1 MPLVTASAERTTHD
15 LYYGPGHRLV
25 HKRLAANGTCKTRS
39 SAGASSSAIASPSS
53 SASGSHST
61 SPSSINPSGS
71 ASASHSSSASSSRSS
86 SGSATKSASATS
98 SAPSS
103 TSSSSSK
110 YKLADLH
117 EGSTFFD
124 EWNFFTGADP
134 THGNVNFVS
143 QASASKAGL
152 AVVQSDNTAIIAVDS
167 TSKVAAGGSRNSV
180 RISSK
185 KLYSSGLFIADF
197 SHMPQGCG
205 TWPAWW
211 SAGPNWP
218 SAGEIDIIEGVN
230 DQANN
235 QYTLHSGTGSTCT
248 LSRTPAAAEAFTSN
262 VLGTTCL
269 SNDASNS
276 GCGFS
281 DPSPTSFGPGFN
293 AAGGGVFAHLW
304 DSTGIKIWRFARS
317 AIPADVT
324 SRTPNPSGWGTPA
337 AAWGGGD
344 CDIQS
349 HFFDHALTLDTT
361 VCGDWAGDA
370 YAQSGCPGTCAQMM
384 ANATNFKEANWG
396 VKSIAIY
403 QL

>member
-1 MPLVTASAERTTHD
+1 MHSLSVLSLLVLALGLTSGAAA
-15 LYYGPGHRLV
+15 GPGPREV
-25 HKRLAANGTCKTRS
+25 YADYERRFAHKGLAARATTSAAGSCKTR
-39 SAGASSSAIASPSS
+39 GASSTPV
-53 SASGSHST
+53 
-61 SPSSINPSGS
+61 
-71 ASASHSSSASSSRSS
+71 ASASSTHKAGTTKSASSSKPTST
-86 SGSATKSASATS
+86 AT
-98 SAPSS
+98 
-103 TSSSSSK
+103 SK
-110 YKLADLH
+110 YKLTDLH

-124 EWNFFTGADP
+124 GWNFFEGADP

-152 AVVQSDNTAIIAVDS
+152 TKQSGGATIIAVDS
-167 TSKVAAGGSRNSV
+167 TSVVAAGGSRNSV
-180 RISSK
+180 RISTK
-185 KLYSSGLFIADF
+185 KSYSSGLFIADF

-235 QYTLHSGTGSTCT
+235 QYTLHSGSGSACT
-248 LSRTPAAAEAFTSN
+248 LSTAPPAAEAYTSN

-269 SNDASNS
+269 STDGANS

-281 DPSPTSFGPGFN
+281 DPSPASFGPGFN

-304 DSTGIKIWRFARS
+304 DSTGIKVWRFGRN
-317 AIPADVT
+317 AIPADVAA
-324 SRTPNPSGWGTPA
+324 RAPNPSGWGTPA
-337 AAWGGGD
+337 AAWGGAA
-344 CDIQS
+344 CDIAA
-349 HFFDHALTLDTT
+349 HFYEHVLTLDTT
-361 VCGDWAGDA
+361 ICGDWAAGA
-370 YAQSGCPGTCAQMM
+370 YAGSGCPGTCSEMV

-396 VKSIAIY
+396 VKSIAVY